1 MSVLHARLRNKCRGL
16 NSDPFR
22 NHIRNNP
29 LCDLFEVVE
38 DAYHYFFN
46 AENILLKDRFSVIQ
60 LEDFSL

>member
-1 MSVLHARLRNKCRGL
+1 MSVLHARLRNNCRGL

-29 LCDLFEVVE
+29 LCDLFEMVE

-46 AENILLKDRFSVIQ
+46 AENILLKDRFLMIQ
-60 LEDFSL
+60 